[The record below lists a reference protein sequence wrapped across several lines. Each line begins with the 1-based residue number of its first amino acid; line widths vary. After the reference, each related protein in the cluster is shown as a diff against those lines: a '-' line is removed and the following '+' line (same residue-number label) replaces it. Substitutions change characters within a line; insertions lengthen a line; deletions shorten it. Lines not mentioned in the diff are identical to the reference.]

1 MDFNNLGLILK
12 LNLLTPLCAAKL
24 KGGIVIK
31 LVIGKKVAATSSL
44 YREEIAATFGSLL
57 LA

>member
-1 MDFNNLGLILK
+1 MEFNKLGLVLK

-24 KGGIVIK
+24 NFGMVIK
-31 LVIGKKVAATSSL
+31 LVMGKNVAAISSL